1 MNEKGADKELSS
13 EGPVVSTSDLVRDLL
28 NSLLEEVVENCGGR
42 RRKDEAK
49 PAFSEEQR
57 LVLEQAFS
65 ENSYSSGETL
75 NSLAARLGVDS
86 RRVMGWFGHRKRK
99 ENKATVKEAEVA
111 LRASTTWPNYKL
123 SSKKPLIQDSTPG
136 RGL

>member
-1 MNEKGADKELSS
+1 MNEEGADKDLSS
-13 EGPVVSTSDLVRDLL
+13 KGPVVSTSDLVRDLL
-28 NSLLEEVVENCGGR
+28 NSLLEEVVGNCGER

-86 RRVMGWFGHRKRK
+86 RRVMGWFGQRRRK
-99 ENKATVKEAEVA
+99 ENKATVKEAEAA

>member
-1 MNEKGADKELSS
+1 MNENGADKELSS

-28 NSLLEEVVENCGGR
+28 NSILEVVGNSGER

>member
-1 MNEKGADKELSS
+1 M
-13 EGPVVSTSDLVRDLL
+13 VRTSDLVRDLL
-28 NSLLEEVVENCGGR
+28 NSFLEEVVGNCGER

-86 RRVMGWFGHRKRK
+86 RRIKGWFGHRRRK
-99 ENKATVKEAEVA
+99 ENKATAIKAEAA
-111 LRASTTWPNYKL
+111 LRATTTWPYYKS
-123 SSKKPLIQDSTPG
+123 SSKKPSIQDPTPG